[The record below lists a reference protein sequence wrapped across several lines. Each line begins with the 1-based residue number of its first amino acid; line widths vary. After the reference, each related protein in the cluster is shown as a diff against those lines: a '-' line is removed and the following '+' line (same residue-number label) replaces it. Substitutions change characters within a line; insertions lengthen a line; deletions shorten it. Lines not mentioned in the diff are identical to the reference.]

1 MPNIY
6 RANYSSNENRG
17 GTPPPQNQKPN
28 KSHNKK
34 SKPDFKTLKCN
45 TIKSLNDVEY
55 FLNNFGKIL
64 KTVKLY
70 KLLK

>member
-6 RANYSSNENRG
+6 RASFPENENRG
-17 GTPPPQNQKPN
+17 EKKNPPPKKDKPN
-28 KSHNKK
+28 
-34 SKPDFKTLKCN
+34 FKTMKTN

-55 FLNNFGKIL
+55 FLNNFGNFVKY
-64 KTVKLY
+64 VKLF

>member
-6 RANYSSNENRG
+6 RATIPEENENRG
-17 GTPPPQNQKPN
+17 GKNPPHK
-28 KSHNKK
+28 KNKK
-34 SKPDFKTLKCN
+34 NDFKTLKNN

-55 FLNNFGKIL
+55 FLNNFGHFVKY
-64 KTVKLY
+64 VKLY